1 MKYLFVIFLL
11 SVSIGSALSQR
22 IDSLKYEL
30 LNHRVEDEFKVE
42 ILNNLGFEYWII
54 DPVQSI
60 IYGQQAKVLAE
71 ILNDSSGLAFANR
84 VIGVAHWARGSYD
97 HGLRFLLDGL
107 AIYEQERDSLGW
119 GNCLMNIGLIYADR
133 KDNEVATK
141 YYFEALK
148 MFEAINAENRKATT
162 YTKLATVFIDEGKLE
177 AAYDFL
183 DRSGTI
189 HVKANFLYG
198 QAEILNRYG
207 MLYSKTGSYDSAIHY
222 FEKSIE
228 IGKKINDID
237 GIAKSHSEMADV
249 YLRKGSIEK
258 AEAIL
263 VRGLEYARKT
273 NSHKWLKE
281 IYKGLHLTA
290 RKKGNLSRSIDYYDR
305 YIQEKDSILNEQTLN
320 NITRLETELAI
331 TEQKRQIEAKEG
343 EIIILEQE
351 AEIQKTRFIILVILV
366 IAIVIVG
373 ILIVR
378 NRQLAAQR
386 KAEKAE
392 KEADRV
398 KHELEFKNREL
409 VSYTV
414 NFLQK
419 NQLFEELTELITDL
433 KKRSPNDMRKDLI
446 SMERTVNKHLQ
457 VDKDWEDFK
466 LRFEN
471 LHTGFFDSLLEHQ
484 PSLTGN
490 DLKLCA
496 LIKMNFSIKETA
508 DMMGISTESVKTA
521 RYRLKKKLEL
531 PTETTVNDFLVSLG

>member
-1 MKYLFVIFLL
+1 MKVLSNIIEKVKHFRWKIVLEYSTCHRNHYMKYLFVIFSFSFLI
-11 SVSIGSALSQR
+11 SSALSQR

-30 LNHRVEDEFKVE
+30 LNHRVEDEVKVE

-71 ILNDSSGLAFANR
+71 ILHDSSGLAFANR

-148 MFEAINAENRKATT
+148 MFEAINADHRKATT
-162 YTKLATVFIDEGKLE
+162 YIKLATVFIDEGKLE
-177 AAYDFL
+177 AL
-183 DRSGTI
+183 
-189 HVKANFLYG
+189 
-198 QAEILNRYG
+198 
-207 MLYSKTGSYDSAIHY
+207 
-222 FEKSIE
+222 
-228 IGKKINDID
+228 GKKINDID
-237 GIAKSHSEMADV
+237 GIAKSHSELADV
-249 YLRKGSIEK
+249 YLKQGDIEK
-258 AEAIL
+258 AEDIL

-290 RKKGNLSRSIDYYDR
+290 REKGNLSRSIDYYDQ

-331 TEQKRQIEAKEG
+331 TEQKRQLEAKEG

-392 KEADRV
+392 KEADRI

-446 SMERTVNKHLQ
+446 AMERTVNKHLQ

-531 PTETTVNDFLVSLG
+531 PTETTVNDFLNSLG

>member
-1 MKYLFVIFLL
+1 MKYLFVIFSFSFLI
-11 SVSIGSALSQR
+11 SSALSQR

-30 LNHRVEDEFKVE
+30 LNHRVEDEVKVE

-71 ILNDSSGLAFANR
+71 ILHDSSGLAFANR

-148 MFEAINAENRKATT
+148 MFEAINADHRKATT

-183 DRSGTI
+183 DRAGTI
-189 HVKANFLYG
+189 HVKAKFLYG

-207 MLYSKTGSYDSAIHY
+207 MLYSKTGSYDSAIYY
-222 FEKSIE
+222 FEKSIAL
-228 IGKKINDID
+228 GKKINDID
-237 GIAKSHSEMADV
+237 GIAKSHSELADV
-249 YLRKGSIEK
+249 YLKQGDIEK
-258 AEAIL
+258 AEDIL

-290 RKKGNLSRSIDYYDR
+290 REKGNLSRSIDYYDR

-331 TEQKRQIEAKEG
+331 TEQKRQLEAKEG

-392 KEADRV
+392 KEADRI

-446 SMERTVNKHLQ
+446 AMERTVNKHLQ

-531 PTETTVNDFLVSLG
+531 PTETTVNDFLNSLG